1 MFSRIDMMEPL
12 TNSLSFLI
20 KFSHDKTKPIT
31 VMNKQ
36 SLLSHHTSGFITVY
50 LRTSLNVLAECSQFG
65 KHLCG
70 VCTMNFYQWLIQW
83 SMMGFT
89 SIISELLT
97 LPKIVLFW
105 RLIFTVISRI
115 VNLLTALD
123 GYLNFFLLGFELS
136 KDKTSALFI
145 LVLLN
150 VLAKFM
156 AYCG

>member
-1 MFSRIDMMEPL
+1 
-12 TNSLSFLI
+12 
-20 KFSHDKTKPIT
+20 
-31 VMNKQ
+31 
-36 SLLSHHTSGFITVY
+36 
-50 LRTSLNVLAECSQFG
+50 
-65 KHLCG
+65 
-70 VCTMNFYQWLIQW
+70 
-83 SMMGFT
+83 MMGFT

-115 VNLLTALD
+115 VNPLTALD